1 MGASKIL
8 KNAKQKVMIVNVSR
22 EQLYDLISEGC
33 TPNGDNMISVF
44 PNIYTEGDGCIVHDN
59 GNIQLTGEA
68 VVTLFKEDSYW
79 DNNIKLILK

>member
-1 MGASKIL
+1 MGASKIV
-8 KNAKQKVMIVNVSR
+8 KNSEDKFMIVQVTM
-22 EQLYDLISEGC
+22 EQLYDLLSERC

-44 PNIYTEGDGCIVHDN
+44 PNIYTESDGCVVHDN

-79 DNNIKLILK
+79 SGNLKLVLK